1 MNCRPVMRAIFNS
14 DESTEGSDVLTGIN
28 ALIIIS
34 SSINGQIHYDSI
46 NVWGAVCEKTKQTV
60 KVEVVQL
67 GSR

>member
-1 MNCRPVMRAIFNS
+1 MRAIFNS

-46 NVWGAVCEKTKQTV
+46 NVWGGAVCEKTKQTV